1 MIDLHTHTN
10 ESDGSLSPSELIHEA
25 RTNGIEALAITDH
38 DTFAGY
44 DLAAPI
50 AQAQAFELF
59 CGIELSTLWYKGDGR
74 RTVHILGYFFDK
86 APSIEFR
93 NWLKGL
99 QDARRERN
107 VRLAARLQSMGVDV
121 ELSEVEAL
129 GRSTAGR
136 PHFAK
141 LMVRKGYVANTQE
154 AFDRYI
160 GEEGTAFVERH
171 GPEVTDGIRRV
182 LNAGGVPSL
191 AHPVRLGV
199 RDPQEEEAFIAYL
212 ASAGLQALEVYH
224 SDQGP
229 QLVERYSA
237 LARKY
242 KMAISG
248 GSDFHG
254 DVKPNVRLGVIPIPR
269 EILDELR
276 GRSNNRGRSGCAL

>member
-1 MIDLHTHTN
+1 VLRY
-10 ESDGSLSPSELIHEA
+10 P
-25 RTNGIEALAITDH
+25 
-38 DTFAGY
+38 
-44 DLAAPI
+44 
-50 AQAQAFELF
+50 
-59 CGIELSTLWYKGDGR
+59 
-74 RTVHILGYFFDK
+74 FDK
-86 APSIEFR
+86 PPSAEFR
-93 NWLKGL
+93 NRLKGL

-121 ELSEVEAL
+121 GVSEVEAL

-182 LNAGGVPSL
+182 IDAGGVPSL
-191 AHPVRLGV
+191 AHPVRLGI
-199 RDPQEEEAFIAYL
+199 RDPNEEEAFIAHL
-212 ASAGLQALEVYH
+212 ASSGLQALEAYH
-224 SDQGP
+224 SDHGT
-229 QLVERYSA
+229 QLVNRYCA

-242 KMAISG
+242 NLAISG

-254 DVKPNVRLGVIPIPR
+254 DLKPNVRLGVIPIPR
-269 EILDELR
+269 EILDQLR
-276 GRSNNRGRSGCAL
+276 GRADNRGRTGRTV

>member
-1 MIDLHTHTN
+1 MR
-10 ESDGSLSPSELIHEA
+10 EA
-25 RTNGIEALAITDH
+25 RSSGIEALAITDH

-44 DLAAPI
+44 DLAAP
-50 AQAQAFELF
+50 ASLAEAFELF
-59 CGIELSTLWYKGDGR
+59 CGIELSTLWYKGEGR
-74 RTVHILGYFFDK
+74 RTVHILGYFFDNS
-86 APSIEFR
+86 PSAAFQT
-93 NWLKGL
+93 WLKGL

-121 ELSEVEAL
+121 GVSEVEAL

-182 LNAGGVPSL
+182 LEAGGVPSL

-199 RDPQEEEAFIAYL
+199 RDPQEEEAFIAHL
-212 ASAGLQALEVYH
+212 ASAGLCAIEAYH
-224 SDQGP
+224 SDHGP
-229 QLVERYSA
+229 QLVARYSA

-242 KMAISG
+242 NLAVSG

-254 DVKPNVRLGVIPIPR
+254 DIKPNVRLGVIPIPR
-269 EILDELR
+269 EILNKLR
-276 GRSNNRGRSGCAL
+276 GRSNNHGRTGGAV